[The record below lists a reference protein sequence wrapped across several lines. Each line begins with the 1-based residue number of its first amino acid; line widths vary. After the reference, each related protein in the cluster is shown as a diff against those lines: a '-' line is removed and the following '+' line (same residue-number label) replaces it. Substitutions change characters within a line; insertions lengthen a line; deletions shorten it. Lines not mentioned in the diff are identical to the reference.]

1 MLSLAALLLMQ
12 TVAPLSGAPLPG
24 TPKASASDAALY
36 ADCVRAA
43 EEGVPG
49 AIDAATQWMKGTGGI
64 PARHCLGLAYMGANR
79 PADAARAFE
88 DAARVAE
95 AKGDVSAADLYGQAG
110 NALLLAEQYA
120 RAEIVLNNAIV
131 LAARRPKLRGEL
143 LIDRAR
149 AREAQANAAG
159 AKADLEQAVT
169 LAPDEAAG
177 WLLLGAL
184 ARREERLD
192 AARPAIANALR
203 LAPRDPDVQLEA
215 GNMAAMDGDFAKAR
229 ALWTA
234 VAKAA
239 PGTPAGKAADD
250 ALLRNPE

>member
-1 MLSLAALLLMQ
+1 MLTLAALMLMQ
-12 TVAPLSGAPLPG
+12 VVAPLPG
-24 TPKASASDAALY
+24 PAAPAGDRALY

-43 EEGVPG
+43 NEGVPG
-49 AIDAATQWMKGTGGI
+49 AIDAATRWLNASGGV

-95 AKGDVSAADLYGQAG
+95 SKGDASAAELYGQAG
-110 NALLLAEQYA
+110 NALLLAGQYA
-120 RAEIVLNNAIV
+120 RAEVVLNNALV
-131 LAARRPKLRGEL
+131 LAAQQGKAKGEL

-149 AREAQANAAG
+149 AREAQGNSTG
-159 AKADLEQAVT
+159 ARADLEQAVT
-169 LAPDEAAG
+169 LAPNDAAG

-192 AARPAIANALR
+192 DARPAIANALR
-203 LAPRDPDVQLEA
+203 LAPNDPDVQLEA
-215 GNMAAMDGDFAKAR
+215 GNMAAMDGDYAKAR
-229 ALWTA
+229 ALWNAA
-234 VAKAA
+234 VRA
-239 PGTPAGKAADD
+239 GRDTPAGKAADA

>member
-1 MLSLAALLLMQ
+1 MLTLAALMLMQ
-12 TVAPLSGAPLPG
+12 VVAPVPGPAAP
-24 TPKASASDAALY
+24 ASDRALY

-43 EEGVPG
+43 NEGVPG
-49 AIDAATQWMKGTGGI
+49 AVDAATRWVNANGGV
-64 PARHCLGLAYMGANR
+64 PARHCLGLAFMGANR

-95 AKGDVSAADLYGQAG
+95 SKGDASAAELYGQAG

-120 RAEIVLNNAIV
+120 RAEVVLNNALV
-131 LAARRPKLRGEL
+131 LAARHGNTKGEL

-149 AREAQANAAG
+149 AREAQGNSTG
-159 AKADLEQAVT
+159 ARADLEQAVT
-169 LAPDEAAG
+169 LAPNDAAG

-184 ARREERLD
+184 ARREERLAD
-192 AARPAIANALR
+192 ARPALANALR

-215 GNMAAMDGDFAKAR
+215 GNMAAMDGDYAKAR
-229 ALWTA
+229 ALWSAAAKTA
-234 VAKAA
+234 
-239 PGTPAGKAADD
+239 PDTPAGKAADL

>member
-1 MLSLAALLLMQ
+1 MLTLAALMLMQ
-12 TVAPLSGAPLPG
+12 VVAPLPG
-24 TPKASASDAALY
+24 PAAPAGDRALY

-43 EEGVPG
+43 NEGVPG
-49 AIDAATQWMKGTGGI
+49 AIDAATRWLNANGGV

-95 AKGDVSAADLYGQAG
+95 SKGDASAAELYGQAG

-120 RAEIVLNNAIV
+120 RAEVVLNNALV
-131 LAARRPKLRGEL
+131 LAARQGKAKGEL

-149 AREAQANAAG
+149 AREAQGNSTG
-159 AKADLEQAVT
+159 ARADLEQAVA
-169 LAPDEAAG
+169 LAPDDAAG

-184 ARREERLD
+184 ARREERLAD
-192 AARPAIANALR
+192 ARPAIANALR
-203 LAPRDPDVQLEA
+203 LAPNDPDVQLEA
-215 GNMAAMDGDFAKAR
+215 GNMAAMDGDYAKAR
-229 ALWTA
+229 ALWNAA
-234 VAKAA
+234 VRA
-239 PGTPAGKAADD
+239 GRDTPAGKAADA